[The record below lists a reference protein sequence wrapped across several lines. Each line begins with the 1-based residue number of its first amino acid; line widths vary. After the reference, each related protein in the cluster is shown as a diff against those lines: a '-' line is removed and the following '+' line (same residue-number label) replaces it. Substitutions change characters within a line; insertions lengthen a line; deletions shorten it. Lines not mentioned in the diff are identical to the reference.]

1 MQPRTRLIASLVV
14 LLAIF
19 MIGVTGFVVIEGVP
33 IGDAAYWMTATL
45 STVGYGDIV
54 ARTWVGHVWAM
65 VVIVLGVM
73 AAAMTISFLQALI
86 VSGELRRV
94 LGRRKLLNRI
104 QQIHG
109 HVIVCGYGRMGRLI
123 ANDLKQR
130 GRSVV
135 VIEQDPERTSQ
146 MEEQGLLYILGDATE
161 EEILVQAGVMRARGL
176 VAVLPHDADNVYV
189 TLTARGL
196 RADLHIVTRAEQ
208 PGSEGKLQRAGADRV
223 VSPHVSGATLIC
235 NMLTRPNVTDFF
247 QVAAKGVDL
256 EVDEVV
262 VGDDSPVC
270 DKSLRELELRQV
282 AGVMVVAVKRSD
294 GHTIY
299 NPGPDEVIR
308 CQDTLIL
315 IGPAGASAKLAGM

>member
-19 MIGVTGFVVIEGVP
+19 VIGATGFVVIERVP

-45 STVGYGDIV
+45 STVGYGDVV

-104 QQIHG
+104 QQLHG
-109 HVIVCGYGRMGRLI
+109 HIIVCGYGRMGRLI

-135 VIEQDPERTSQ
+135 AIEQDPERTSQ

-161 EEILVQAGVMRARGL
+161 EETLVQAGVMRAKGL
-176 VAVLPHDADNVYV
+176 VAVLPHDAHNVYV

-196 RADLHIVTRAEQ
+196 HADLHIVTRAEQ
-208 PGSEGKLQRAGADRV
+208 PGSEGKLKRAGADRV

-262 VGDDSPVC
+262 VGEESPVC
-270 DKSLRELELRQV
+270 DKSLRELELRQA

-294 GHTIY
+294 GNTIY

>member
-1 MQPRTRLIASLVV
+1 MQTRTRLIASLVV

-45 STVGYGDIV
+45 STVGYGDVV
-54 ARTWVGHVWAM
+54 ARTWAGHVWAM

-104 QQIHG
+104 QQLHG
-109 HVIVCGYGRMGRLI
+109 HIIVCGYGRMGRLI

-135 VIEQDPERTSQ
+135 AIEQDPEGTSQ

-161 EEILVQAGVMRARGL
+161 EEILVQAGVMRAKGL

-196 RADLHIVTRAEQ
+196 HADLHIVTRAEQ

-223 VSPHVSGATLIC
+223 VSPHVSGANLIC

-262 VGDDSPVC
+262 VDEDSPVC

-282 AGVMVVAVKRSD
+282 AGVMVVAVKRVD
-294 GHTIY
+294 GKTIY

>member
-1 MQPRTRLIASLVV
+1 MQTRTRLIASLVV

-19 MIGVTGFVVIEGVP
+19 TIGLTGFVVIEGVP

-45 STVGYGDIV
+45 STVGYGDVV
-54 ARTWVGHVWAM
+54 ARTWLGHVWAM
-65 VVIVLGVM
+65 VVIVLGVI
-73 AAAMTISFLQALI
+73 AAAMTISFLQAMI

-104 QQIHG
+104 QQLHG
-109 HVIVCGYGRMGRLI
+109 HIIVCGYGRMGRLI

-135 VIEQDPERTSQ
+135 AIEQDPERTSQ

-161 EEILVQAGVMRARGL
+161 EETLVQAGVMRARGL

-196 RADLHIVTRAEQ
+196 NAGLHIVTRAEQ
-208 PGSEGKLQRAGADRV
+208 PGSEGKLKRAGADRV

-262 VGDDSPVC
+262 VGEESPFC
-270 DKSLRELELRQV
+270 DKSLRELELRQA

-294 GHTIY
+294 GNTSY
-299 NPGPDEVIR
+299 NPGPDEVIH
-308 CQDTLIL
+308 CEDTLIL